1 MTLTHVVRILHITMS
16 LPICPAHKYQMTYMS
31 YTLELHVYPITMPSK
46 PKLPEESS
54 AQVDVHVGATCQG
67 TQQLLLSSPTLE
79 MQLLENWSAEC
90 VQLFGTFLAY
100 YVELN
105 WGTKENAELL
115 TFLREM
121 PRESWR
127 WLDKAGWYSAQDW
140 LHWKGV
146 HERELHVYTLAP
158 AVKWKNYKNNFFKKA
173 RMCYH

>member
-1 MTLTHVVRILHITMS
+1 MSVWPLLTQSPWKV
-16 LPICPAHKYQMTYMS
+16 MS
-31 YTLELHVYPITMPSK
+31 YTLEL
-46 PKLPEESS
+46 PEES
-54 AQVDVHVGATCQG
+54 AAPVDVHVDATCQG
-67 TQQLLLSSPTLE
+67 IQQLLLSSPALE
-79 MQLLENWSAEC
+79 MQLVENWATEC

-158 AVKWKNYKNNFFKKA
+158 AIKWKNYKNNFFKKA
-173 RMCYH
+173 RICYH

>member
-54 AQVDVHVGATCQG
+54 AQVDVHVDATCQG
-67 TQQLLLSSPTLE
+67 MQQLLLSSPALE

-115 TFLREM
+115 TILREM
-121 PRESWR
+121 LRESWS
-127 WLDKAGWYSAQDW
+127 WLVLCPRLALLKRCP
-140 LHWKGV
+140 WKGAACTY
-146 HERELHVYTLAP
+146 LSTCN
-158 AVKWKNYKNNFFKKA
+158 KMKKL
-173 RMCYH
+173 

>member
-1 MTLTHVVRILHITMS
+1 MAWWPWLMWWEFYILQCHCPYVLNISVKWHTC
-16 LPICPAHKYQMTYMS
+16 PIHSSYAQSQCPASQSCLGKVLPKYVDATY
-31 YTLELHVYPITMPSK
+31 
-46 PKLPEESS
+46 
-54 AQVDVHVGATCQG
+54 QG
-67 TQQLLLSSPTLE
+67 TQQLLLSIPALE

-105 WGTKENAELL
+105 WGTKENEELL
-115 TFLREM
+115 TFLREI

-158 AVKWKNYKNNFFKKA
+158 AIKWKKL
-173 RMCYH
+173 

>member
-1 MTLTHVVRILHITMS
+1 MAEWPWLMWWEFYILQCH
-16 LPICPAHKYQMTYMS
+16 CPAHKYQMTYMS

-54 AQVDVHVGATCQG
+54 AQVDVHVDATCQG
-67 TQQLLLSSPTLE
+67 TQQLLLSSPALE
-79 MQLLENWSAEC
+79 MQLLEKWSAEC

-121 PRESWR
+121 PKESWK
-127 WLDKAGWYSAQDW
+127 WLDKAGCIGTLPKTGFIAKVSM
-140 LHWKGV
+140 KGSS
-146 HERELHVYTLAP
+146 
-158 AVKWKNYKNNFFKKA
+158 
-173 RMCYH
+173 MCIP